1 MLSCEE
7 KHPCTESS
15 QQQFFSKTLN
25 RAVTLYTLSATT
37 PLQCKETIKRRWK
50 NRIKSLGFPQSEGS
64 HATLSH
70 GRNMCASLIL
80 QNKCQSFRPV
90 QQQHSLNKIGGIKAL
105 PLFFSYCR
113 RNRIPKKFFCGG
125 IVGFFVLSISDH

>member
-80 QNKCQSFRPV
+80 QNKCQSFCPV

-105 PLFFSYCR
+105 PHFFLLQ
-113 RNRIPKKFFCGG
+113 KKQNAQKVFLWGDCGVFCTVH
-125 IVGFFVLSISDH
+125 I